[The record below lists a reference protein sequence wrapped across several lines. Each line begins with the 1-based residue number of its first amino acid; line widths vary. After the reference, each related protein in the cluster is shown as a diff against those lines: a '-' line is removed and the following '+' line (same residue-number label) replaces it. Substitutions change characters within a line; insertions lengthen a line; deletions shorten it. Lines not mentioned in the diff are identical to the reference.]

1 MHVLY
6 DHIIRC
12 LKIKMCK
19 IPDCLDP
26 VLHQNICHF
35 LGLILRKSENCD
47 LYVIFSQEEWKF
59 AEHLDLKS
67 TDCDALKHRI
77 YVKDTNQPEPALLKI
92 HIIGKCLSQIT
103 GTQNDHRMNGIQS
116 QDLTNLCIKIMYIIA
131 IPLLPKTA
139 EIIKILTDLRSCGMH
154 LLT

>member
-1 MHVLY
+1 
-6 DHIIRC
+6 
-12 LKIKMCK
+12 MCK

-67 TDCDALKHRI
+67 ANRNAFQHRI
-77 YVKDTNQPEPALLKI
+77 YVKDSYQLKSPFLKI
-92 HIIGKCLSQIT
+92 HIIGKCLSKIT
-103 GTQNDHRMNGIQS
+103 GTQDDHRVGDIQS
-116 QDLTNLCIKIMYIIA
+116 QDLTDLCIKIMYIIA
-131 IPLLPKTA
+131 IPLLPETA

>member
-1 MHVLY
+1 MFLPVFAQ
-6 DHIIRC
+6 IIRQC
-12 LKIKMCK
+12 HHGSQKDARSLDHNHPDVSKIKMCK

-67 TDCDALKHRI
+67 ANRNAFQHRI
-77 YVKDTNQPEPALLKI
+77 YVKDSYQLKSPFS
-92 HIIGKCLSQIT
+92 KST
-103 GTQNDHRMNGIQS
+103 
-116 QDLTNLCIKIMYIIA
+116 
-131 IPLLPKTA
+131 
-139 EIIKILTDLRSCGMH
+139 
-154 LLT
+154 

>member
-1 MHVLY
+1 MNVLY

-12 LKIKMCK
+12 LKIEMCK

-26 VLHQNICHF
+26 VLHQDICHF
-35 LGLILRKSENCD
+35 LGFILGKCQNRD
-47 LYVIFSQEEWKF
+47 LHVILSQEKRKLT
-59 AEHLDLKS
+59 EHLDLKS
-67 TDCDALKHRI
+67 ANRNAFQHRI
-77 YVKDTNQPEPALLKI
+77 YVKDSYQLKSPFLKI

-103 GTQNDHRMNGIQS
+103 STQDDHRMNGIQS
-116 QDLTNLCIKIMYIIA
+116 QDLTDLCIKIMYIIA